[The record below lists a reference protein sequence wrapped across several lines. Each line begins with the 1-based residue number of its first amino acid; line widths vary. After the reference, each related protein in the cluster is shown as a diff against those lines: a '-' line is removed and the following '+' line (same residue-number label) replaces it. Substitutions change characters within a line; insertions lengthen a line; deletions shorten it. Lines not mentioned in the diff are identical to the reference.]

1 MEGFSLALLECQSY
15 GVPMI
20 SYDIKYGPNELV
32 KDGLNGY
39 LIPKN
44 DSLGCSS
51 KYLTLLV
58 SSSLSFL
65 GIKYPFKPSFTNS
78 LGPYYLIPKN
88 DKEELT
94 NKVKYLLEHPKLQQE
109 FSKQSIALSQN
120 YSKNNIIEK
129 WDNAL
134 RLINN

>member
-1 MEGFSLALLECQSY
+1 
-15 GVPMI
+15 MI

-32 KDGLNGY
+32 KDGLNG
-39 LIPKN
+39 
-44 DSLGCSS
+44 
-51 KYLTLLV
+51 
-58 SSSLSFL
+58 
-65 GIKYPFKPSFTNS
+65 
-78 LGPYYLIPKN
+78 YLIPKN

>member
-44 DSLGCSS
+44 D
-51 KYLTLLV
+51 
-58 SSSLSFL
+58 
-65 GIKYPFKPSFTNS
+65 
-78 LGPYYLIPKN
+78 
-88 DKEELT
+88 KEELT
-94 NKVKYLLEHPKLQQE
+94 NKVKYLLEHLNFNKN
-109 FSKQSIALSQN
+109 FQN
-120 YSKNNIIEK
+120 KVSHFLKIILK
-129 WDNAL
+129 
-134 RLINN
+134 II

>member
-32 KDGLNGY
+32 KDGLNG
-39 LIPKN
+39 
-44 DSLGCSS
+44 
-51 KYLTLLV
+51 
-58 SSSLSFL
+58 
-65 GIKYPFKPSFTNS
+65 
-78 LGPYYLIPKN
+78 YLIPKN